1 MGSRKDVV
9 AERFPRPRPLEG
21 LAGAAGD
28 LPYLGLTLAARQERA
43 FLEVGISMATAHS
56 PRDQAR
62 LMIREDVVVG
72 HKAVVALADRGLAEG
87 RDLRWVTGGRSGNL
101 AADLAF
107 GEDEPLFVFLA
118 SGGTV
123 DPDRIAAAE
132 PVVFDPEERLV
143 ELPATQGHDGVEVV
157 ELPLT
162 EHFVLPAGHWL
173 QLLWANL
180 LGLAPFLWRGLAG
193 RNIAEVGWR
202 IFWACLATGS
212 LNPRRVGAHLNRR
225 GKGCQIHPSAVIE
238 GCWLGDGVTVGANAV
253 LRASVLADGAAVEDL
268 AMVEGCV
275 LGPGARVQRQAMAKF
290 CLLGPRA
297 AAGGDLQLCVLDRDA
312 SVKKTAALMDQAFG
326 QEVRVMAGGRLHP
339 VPLGMAGVCLGAGSV
354 VAANVFVAP
363 GRCLPPGI
371 EILPAPETVLRRVPE
386 GLTGRVIIDGG
397 SLRPA

>member
-180 LGLAPFLWRGLAG
+180 LGLAPFLWR
-193 RNIAEVGWR
+193 VWR
-202 IFWACLATGS
+202 
-212 LNPRRVGAHLNRR
+212 
-225 GKGCQIHPSAVIE
+225 
-238 GCWLGDGVTVGANAV
+238 
-253 LRASVLADGAAVEDL
+253 GAASPRS
-268 AMVEGCV
+268 AGASS
-275 LGPGARVQRQAMAKF
+275 GPAWPPAPSTPAAWAPTSTAGARAARSTRAPSSKAAGWAMA
-290 CLLGPRA
+290 
-297 AAGGDLQLCVLDRDA
+297 
-312 SVKKTAALMDQAFG
+312 
-326 QEVRVMAGGRLHP
+326 
-339 VPLGMAGVCLGAGSV
+339 
-354 VAANVFVAP
+354 
-363 GRCLPPGI
+363 
-371 EILPAPETVLRRVPE
+371 
-386 GLTGRVIIDGG
+386 
-397 SLRPA
+397 